1 MTAAKHRKITECN
14 TVSSESAL
22 SKKEKAKHNQQKWV
36 LTVVILSFVL
46 SIFMSLLTSIFVESA
61 GLFVA
66 LIALI
71 TLVLLGII
79 TDVIGTAVTSA
90 EDQPFIAMASKRITG
105 AKQALRLIRMAE
117 KVSSLLNDVVG
128 DIVGIVSGSAG
139 SVIALSLVR
148 LGVPGTVASVLIAA
162 FTSAFMIGGKA
173 YGKGFAIENSAKIVL
188 QVGRIMAM
196 FEKKKKKRQK
206 KSSEKRR

>member
-1 MTAAKHRKITECN
+1 M
-14 TVSSESAL
+14 SSESAI
-22 SKKEKAKHNQQKWV
+22 SKKEKAKQRQQKWV
-36 LTVVILSFVL
+36 LTVVILSFAL
-46 SIFMSLLTSIFVESA
+46 SIAMSFLTSIFVESA
-61 GLFVA
+61 GLFLALVA
-66 LIALI
+66 LIV
-71 TLVLLGII
+71 LVLIGII

-90 EDQPFIAMASKRITG
+90 EDQPFIAMASKRIPG

-148 LGVPGTVASVLIAA
+148 LGMPGTVASVLIAA

-188 QVGRIMAM
+188 QVGKVMAM
-196 FEKKKKKRQK
+196 FEMKKKKQK
-206 KSSEKRR
+206 KKNQKRR

>member
-1 MTAAKHRKITECN
+1 M
-14 TVSSESAL
+14 SSESAL

-36 LTVVILSFVL
+36 LTVVVLSFVL

-71 TLVLLGII
+71 ALVFLGII

-188 QVGRIMAM
+188 QVGKIMAM